1 MAAGHRSVEGG
12 IELNT
17 EGFAQPN
24 SAGNT
29 VIPVFLSWR
38 DGSLADA
45 TANSQSARTPATVVW
60 RKILSQIPTVF
71 GRLAY
76 LASLRDTTSGR
87 YSHDTLVRL
96 LGPESADRT
105 LCHSHH
111 QVFSEWLGFS
121 LAEQKSD
128 LDEYL
133 HAAGSPRDAPHYRN
147 LVPPTARDVERQ
159 LYLTDLETLLE
170 LLRYEHGGAFS
181 IPGA

>member
-1 MAAGHRSVEGG
+1 MGRCKPVEGPKG
-12 IELNT
+12 VTGLIDH
-17 EGFAQPN
+17 APN
-24 SAGNT
+24 PPSTRESAGK
-29 VIPVFLSWR
+29 IWR
-38 DGSLADA
+38 DTLKG
-45 TANSQSARTPATVVW
+45 
-60 RKILSQIPTVF
+60 IPTAF
-71 GRLAY
+71 GRLVY
-76 LASLRDTTSGR
+76 LASLRDSTSG
-87 YSHDTLVRL
+87 YYCEPGLAAL
-96 LGPESADRT
+96 IGPEGADRSIR
-105 LCHSHH
+105 HSHH

-121 LAEQKSD
+121 LSEQKSD